1 MSDKPKPGDPDYNI
15 ILDKLSWEETPRTVV
30 IGVVGLV
37 PKVGGVFS
45 KLLGLIWPDPKG
57 AETLIKESEAKMK
70 AWVKLEIAERIAK
83 YDTEKLRDLLEG
95 LRTNLKYYGNDP
107 KESWLNTCIGSFNL
121 VKPMF
126 LNPQDY
132 IGSLPFKRWGHF
144 TLAFSASQC
153 FISTRFSALTHQ
165 KVQESSTKSS

>member
-1 MSDKPKPGDPDYNI
+1 MSDPF
-15 ILDKLSWEETPRTVV
+15 DKLSWEETPRTVV

-45 KLLGLIWPDPKG
+45 KLLGLIWPDPKS
-57 AETLIKESEAKMK
+57 AETLIKESEARMK

-83 YDTEKLRDLLEG
+83 YDTEKLRNLLEG
-95 LRTNLKYYGNDP
+95 LRANLKYYGNDP

-126 LNPQDY
+126 LNPEDY
-132 IGSLPFKRWGHF
+132 IGSLPLIQALG
-144 TLAFSASQC
+144 TLH
-153 FISTRFSALTHQ
+153 IGLLREPSTRFSALTHQ